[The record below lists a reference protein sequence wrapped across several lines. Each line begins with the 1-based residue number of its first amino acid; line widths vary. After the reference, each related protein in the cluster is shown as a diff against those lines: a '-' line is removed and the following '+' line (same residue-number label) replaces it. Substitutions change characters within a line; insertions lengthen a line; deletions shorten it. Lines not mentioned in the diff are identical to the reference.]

1 MQLKDNTFLIT
12 GAASGLGAATAERLV
27 AAGGRVVL
35 CDLSDAVDALAEGL
49 GEAARAVRGD
59 VTSGDDIQAAVDAAL
74 ALSGGRG
81 LAGRGLAGVVHCAGV
96 VSVAKLVDREGNPA
110 DLDAYMRTI
119 NINLVGTFN
128 VMRLA
133 AAAMA
138 KNAPGE
144 DGERGVIVNTASV
157 AAFDGQV
164 GQCAY
169 SASKAGVVGMSLP
182 AARELSRHGIRVMA
196 IAPGVFETPMMSEI
210 PDEAAQ
216 ALAAAV
222 PFPKRL
228 GRPEEFARLAEQI
241 VINSMLNGE
250 VIRLDG
256 GIRMQ

>member
-1 MQLKDNTFLIT
+1 MRVKDNAFLIT
-12 GAASGLGAATAERLV
+12 GAASGLGAASAERLV
-27 AAGGRVVL
+27 ASGGRVVL
-35 CDLSDAVDALAEGL
+35 CDLSEAVDALAERL
-49 GEAARAVRGD
+49 GEAAIAVRGD
-59 VTSGDDIQAAVDAAL
+59 VTSADDIQAAVDAAV
-74 ALSGGRG
+74 AHGGERG
-81 LAGRGLAGVVHCAGV
+81 LVGVVHCAGV
-96 VSVAKLVDREGNPA
+96 VSVAKLLDREGNPA
-110 DLDAYMRTI
+110 DLEDYARTQR
-119 NINLVGTFN
+119 INLVGTFN

-138 KNAPGE
+138 ANAPGE

-196 IAPGVFETPMMSEI
+196 IAPGVFETPMMEDL
-210 PDEAAQ
+210 PEAAVA
-216 ALAAAV
+216 ALSAAV

-228 GRPEEFARLAEQI
+228 GRPDEYARLAEQI
-241 VINSMLNGE
+241 ITNPMLNGE

>member
-1 MQLKDNTFLIT
+1 MQVKDSTFLIT

-27 AAGGRVVL
+27 AAGARVVL
-35 CDLSDAVDALAEGL
+35 CDLNEGVTSHAEQLGVNARACLADITSAQQMQQAVDM
-49 GEAARAVRGD
+49 AVSFGADRG
-59 VTSGDDIQAAVDAAL
+59 
-74 ALSGGRG
+74 LSGI
-81 LAGRGLAGVVHCAGV
+81 VHCAGV
-96 VSVAKLVDREGNPA
+96 VSIAKLVDREGNPA
-110 DLDAYMRTI
+110 DLDSYAKTI

-138 KNAPGE
+138 KNSPNE
-144 DGERGVIVNTASV
+144 NGERGVIINTASI

-182 AARELSRHGIRVMA
+182 AARELSRHAIRVMA

-210 PDEAAQ
+210 PDEATQ

-228 GRPEEFARLAEQI
+228 GKPDEFAQLAEQI
-241 VINSMLNGE
+241 ITNPMLNGE
-250 VIRLDG
+250 LIRLDG

>member
-1 MQLKDNTFLIT
+1 MEINQRAFLIT
-12 GAASGLGAATAERLV
+12 GAASGLGAATAERLLSLGASV
-27 AAGGRVVL
+27 LL
-35 CDLSDAVDALAEGL
+35 CDVSERVHEQAKAL
-49 GEAARAVRGD
+49 GERARAMTAD
-59 VTSGDDIQAAVDAAL
+59 ITSSEQMEKVIDAAVEL
-74 ALSGGRG
+74 GGEQ
-81 LAGRGLAGVVHCAGV
+81 GLAGVVHCAGV
-96 VSVAKLVDREGNPA
+96 VSVAKLVDREGHPA
-110 DLDAYMRTI
+110 DLDAYAKTVQ
-119 NINLVGTFN
+119 INLVGTFN

-138 KNAPGE
+138 KNAPTAS
-144 DGERGVIVNTASV
+144 GERGVIVNTASV

-182 AARELSRHGIRVMA
+182 AARELSRHAVRVMA

-210 PDEAAQ
+210 PRDTYD
-216 ALAAAV
+216 ALVAAV

-228 GRPEEFARLAEQI
+228 GRADEFAQLAEQI
-241 VINSMLNGE
+241 ITNPMLNGE

>member
-1 MQLKDNTFLIT
+1 MQVKDCTFLIT
-12 GAASGLGAATAERLV
+12 GAASGLGAATAERLI
-27 AAGGRVVL
+27 AAGGSVVL
-35 CDLSDAVDALAEGL
+35 CDMNNSVLEHAKRL
-49 GEAARAVRGD
+49 GDRAVACIAD
-59 VTSGDDIQAAVDAAL
+59 ITSAEQMQKAIDEAIAL
-74 ALSGGRG
+74 GGGSGLSG
-81 LAGRGLAGVVHCAGV
+81 VIHCAGV
-96 VSVAKLVDREGNPA
+96 VSVAKLVDRNGNPA
-110 DLDAYMRTI
+110 DLESYAKTI

-138 KNAPGE
+138 KNTPNE
-144 DGERGVIVNTASV
+144 SGERGVIINTASI

-182 AARELSRHGIRVMA
+182 AARELSRHAIRVMA

-228 GRPEEFARLAEQI
+228 GKPDEFAQLAEQI
-241 VINSMLNGE
+241 ITNPMLNGE

>member
-1 MQLKDNTFLIT
+1 MHVKDNTFLIT
-12 GAASGLGAATAERLV
+12 GAASGLGSATAERLV

-35 CDLSDAVDALAEGL
+35 CDLSDAVEAHAERL
-49 GEAARAVRGD
+49 GDAARAVRGD
-59 VTSGDDIQAAVDAAL
+59 VTSGDDIQAAVDAAVEL
-74 ALSGGRG
+74 GGGRG
-81 LAGRGLAGVVHCAGV
+81 LSGVVHCAGI

-110 DLDAYMRTI
+110 DLEVYMRTI

-128 VMRLA
+128 VMRVA

-138 KNAPGE
+138 RNAPGE
-144 DGERGVIVNTASV
+144 DGERGVIINTASI
-157 AAFDGQV
+157 AAMDGQV

-182 AARELSRHGIRVMA
+182 AARELSRHGVRVMA

-228 GRPEEFARLAEQI
+228 GMPDEFARLAEQI
-241 VINSMLNGE
+241 ITNPMLNGE

>member
-1 MQLKDNTFLIT
+1 MQVKDSAFLIT
-12 GAASGLGAATAERLV
+12 GAASGLGAATAARLV
-27 AAGGRVVL
+27 ASGARVVL
-35 CDLSDAVDALAEGL
+35 CDLNDSVKAHAEQL
-49 GEAARAVRGD
+49 GEYAKAHLA
-59 VTSGDDIQAAVDAAL
+59 DITCAEQMQEAVDAAV
-74 ALSGGRG
+74 ALGGERG
-81 LAGRGLAGVVHCAGV
+81 LSGVVHCAGV
-96 VSVAKLVDREGNPA
+96 VSVGKLIDREGNPA
-110 DLDAYMRTI
+110 NLDAYAKTVQ
-119 NINLVGTFN
+119 INLIGTFN

-138 KNAPGE
+138 KNVPA
-144 DGERGVIVNTASV
+144 DSGERGVIINTASI

-182 AARELSRHGIRVMA
+182 AARELSRHAIRVMA

-210 PDEAAQ
+210 PDEAAN

-228 GRPEEFARLAEQI
+228 GKPEEFAQLAEQI
-241 VINSMLNGE
+241 ITNPMLNGE

>member
-1 MQLKDNTFLIT
+1 MQVKDRTFLIT

-27 AAGGRVVL
+27 SAGANVLL
-35 CDLSDAVDALAEGL
+35 CDMSDRVSNLAEQL
-49 GEAARAVRGD
+49 GVQTKSCVADITSATDMQQAIDRAVALGGE
-59 VTSGDDIQAAVDAAL
+59 SG
-74 ALSGGRG
+74 LS
-81 LAGRGLAGVVHCAGV
+81 GVVHCAGV

-110 DLDAYMRTI
+110 DLDSYARTVH
-119 NINLVGTFN
+119 INLVGTFN

-138 KNAPGE
+138 KNPPG
-144 DGERGVIVNTASV
+144 DSGERGVIINTASI

-182 AARELSRHGIRVMA
+182 AARELSRHAIRVMA

-228 GRPEEFARLAEQI
+228 GKPEEFARLAEQI
-241 VINSMLNGE
+241 ITNPMLNGE

>member
-12 GAASGLGAATAERLV
+12 GAASGLGAATAERIV

-35 CDLSDAVDALAEGL
+35 CDLSDAVESHAETL
-49 GEAARAVRGD
+49 GDAARAVRGD
-59 VTSGDDIQAAVDAAL
+59 VTSGDDIQAAIDAAQ
-74 ALSGGRG
+74 ALSGGK
-81 LAGRGLAGVVHCAGV
+81 GLAGVVHCAGI

-110 DLDAYMRTI
+110 DLDAYARTV

-138 KNAPGE
+138 KNVPGE
-144 DGERGVIVNTASV
+144 DGERGVILNTASI

-196 IAPGVFETPMMSEI
+196 IAPGVFETPMMHDI
-210 PDEAAQ
+210 PEDAAA

-228 GRPEEFARLAEQI
+228 GKPDEFARLAEQI
-241 VINSMLNGE
+241 LTNPMLNGE

>member
-1 MQLKDNTFLIT
+1 MQVKDRTFLIT

-27 AAGGRVVL
+27 NAGANVVL
-35 CDLSDAVDALAEGL
+35 CDMSDRVLNLAEQLGAQAKACVADITSAADMQQAVNTAVALGGESGL
-49 GEAARAVRGD
+49 
-59 VTSGDDIQAAVDAAL
+59 S
-74 ALSGGRG
+74 
-81 LAGRGLAGVVHCAGV
+81 GVVHCAGV

-110 DLDAYMRTI
+110 DLDSYARTVH
-119 NINLVGTFN
+119 INLVGTFN

-138 KNAPGE
+138 NNPPG
-144 DGERGVIVNTASV
+144 DSGERGVIINTASI

-182 AARELSRHGIRVMA
+182 AARELSRHAIRVMA

-228 GRPEEFARLAEQI
+228 GKPEEFALLAEQI
-241 VINSMLNGE
+241 ITNSMLNGE

-256 GIRMQ
+256 GILMQ

>member
-1 MQLKDNTFLIT
+1 MQVKESTFLIT

-27 AAGGRVVL
+27 VAGARVVL
-35 CDLSDAVDALAEGL
+35 CDLNDSVKFHAQQL
-49 GEAARAVRGD
+49 GEQAQACLADITSAEQMQQAVN
-59 VTSGDDIQAAVDAAL
+59 AAVVL
-74 ALSGGRG
+74 GGERG
-81 LAGRGLAGVVHCAGV
+81 LSGVVHCAGV
-96 VSVAKLVDREGNPA
+96 VSVAKLLDREGNPA
-110 DLDAYMRTI
+110 DLDSYAKTI

-128 VMRLA
+128 VMRLT

-138 KNAPGE
+138 KNAPNE
-144 DGERGVIVNTASV
+144 SGERGVIINTASI

-182 AARELSRHGIRVMA
+182 AARELSRHAIRVMA

-228 GRPEEFARLAEQI
+228 GKPDEFARLAEQI
-241 VINSMLNGE
+241 ITNPMLNGE

>member
-1 MQLKDNTFLIT
+1 MQVKDCTFLIT
-12 GAASGLGAATAERLV
+12 GAASGLGAATAERLI
-27 AAGGRVVL
+27 AAGGSVVL
-35 CDLSDAVDALAEGL
+35 CDMNNSVLEHAKRL
-49 GEAARAVRGD
+49 GDRAVACIVD
-59 VTSGDDIQAAVDAAL
+59 ITSAEQMQQAIDEAIAL
-74 ALSGGRG
+74 GGESGLSG
-81 LAGRGLAGVVHCAGV
+81 VIHCAGV
-96 VSVAKLVDREGNPA
+96 VSVAKLVDRNGNPA
-110 DLDAYMRTI
+110 DLESYAKTI

-138 KNAPGE
+138 KNTPNE
-144 DGERGVIVNTASV
+144 SGERGVIINTASI

-182 AARELSRHGIRVMA
+182 AARELSRHAIRVMA

-228 GRPEEFARLAEQI
+228 GKPDEFAQLAEQI
-241 VINSMLNGE
+241 ITNPMLNGE

>member
-1 MQLKDNTFLIT
+1 MQVKDNTFLIT

-27 AAGGRVVL
+27 AGGGRVVL
-35 CDLSDAVDALAEGL
+35 CDLSDAVEGHAERL

-59 VTSGDDIQAAVDAAL
+59 VTSADDIQAAVDAAV
-74 ALSGGRG
+74 ALGGE
-81 LAGRGLAGVVHCAGV
+81 RGLAGVVHCAGV
-96 VSVAKLVDREGNPA
+96 VSVAKVLDREGHPA
-110 DLDAYMRTI
+110 DLEAYARTVQ
-119 NINLVGTFN
+119 INLVGTFN

-133 AAAMA
+133 SAAMA
-138 KNAPGE
+138 GNAPGE
-144 DGERGVIVNTASV
+144 DGERGVLINTASV

-169 SASKAGVVGMSLP
+169 SASKAGVAGMSLP

-196 IAPGVFETPMMSEI
+196 IAPGVFETPMMSDI
-210 PDEAAQ
+210 PDDAVAA
-216 ALAAAV
+216 LSAAV

-228 GRPEEFARLAEQI
+228 GKPDEFARLAEQI
-241 VINSMLNGE
+241 VTNPMLNGE

>member
-1 MQLKDNTFLIT
+1 MQVKDRTFLIT
-12 GAASGLGAATAERLV
+12 GAASGLGAATAARLV
-27 AAGGRVVL
+27 KAGGKVVL
-35 CDLSDAVDALAEGL
+35 CDMSDRVADLAEQWG
-49 GEAARAVRGD
+49 AQAHACIAD
-59 VTSGDDIQAAVDAAL
+59 ITSADDMQAAVNKAVAL
-74 ALSGGRG
+74 GGESGLSG
-81 LAGRGLAGVVHCAGV
+81 VIHCAGV
-96 VSVAKLVDREGNPA
+96 VSVAKLVDRQGNPA
-110 DLDAYMRTI
+110 DLESYARTI
-119 NINLVGTFN
+119 QINLVGTFN

-138 KNAPGE
+138 SNPPDDG
-144 DGERGVIVNTASV
+144 GERGVIINTASI

-182 AARELSRHGIRVMA
+182 AARELSRHAIRVMA

-228 GRPEEFARLAEQI
+228 GKPDEFALLAEQI
-241 VINSMLNGE
+241 ITNPMLNGE
-250 VIRLDG
+250 VVRLDG

>member
-1 MQLKDNTFLIT
+1 MQVKDNTFLIT

-35 CDLSDAVDALAEGL
+35 CDLSDAVEAHAERL
-49 GEAARAVRGD
+49 GDAARAVRGD
-59 VTSGDDIQAAVDAAL
+59 VTSGDDIQAAVDAAIEL
-74 ALSGGRG
+74 GGERG
-81 LAGRGLAGVVHCAGV
+81 LSGVVHCAGI

-144 DGERGVIVNTASV
+144 DGERGVIINTASI
-157 AAFDGQV
+157 AAMDGQV

-182 AARELSRHGIRVMA
+182 AARELSRHGVRVMA

-216 ALAAAV
+216 ALAGAV

-228 GRPEEFARLAEQI
+228 GKPDEYARLAEQI
-241 VINSMLNGE
+241 ITNSMLNGE

>member
-1 MQLKDNTFLIT
+1 MQVKDRTFLIT

-27 AAGGRVVL
+27 NAGANVVL
-35 CDLSDAVDALAEGL
+35 CDMSDRVLNLAEQLGAQAKACVADITSAADMQQAVNTAVALGGESGL
-49 GEAARAVRGD
+49 
-59 VTSGDDIQAAVDAAL
+59 S
-74 ALSGGRG
+74 
-81 LAGRGLAGVVHCAGV
+81 GVVHCAGV

-110 DLDAYMRTI
+110 ELDSYARTVH
-119 NINLVGTFN
+119 INLVGTFN

-138 KNAPGE
+138 KNLPS
-144 DGERGVIVNTASV
+144 DSGERGVIINTASI

-182 AARELSRHGIRVMA
+182 AARELSRHAIRVMA

-228 GRPEEFARLAEQI
+228 GKPEEFALLAEQI
-241 VINSMLNGE
+241 ITNPMLNGE

>member
-1 MQLKDNTFLIT
+1 MQVKDRTFLIT

-27 AAGGRVVL
+27 NAGANVVL
-35 CDLSDAVDALAEGL
+35 CDMSDRVLNLAEQLGAQAKACVADITSAADMQQAVNTAVALGGESGL
-49 GEAARAVRGD
+49 
-59 VTSGDDIQAAVDAAL
+59 S
-74 ALSGGRG
+74 
-81 LAGRGLAGVVHCAGV
+81 GVVHCAGV

-110 DLDAYMRTI
+110 DLDSYARTV

-138 KNAPGE
+138 NNPPG
-144 DGERGVIVNTASV
+144 DSGERGVIINTASI

-182 AARELSRHGIRVMA
+182 AARELSRHAIRVMA

-228 GRPEEFARLAEQI
+228 GKPEEFALLAEQI
-241 VINSMLNGE
+241 ITNSMLNGE

>member
-1 MQLKDNTFLIT
+1 MQVKESTFLIT

-27 AAGGRVVL
+27 AAGARVVL
-35 CDLSDAVDALAEGL
+35 CDLNNSVNGHAQQLGVQAQACLADITSAEQMQKAVDTAVALG
-49 GEAARAVRGD
+49 GE
-59 VTSGDDIQAAVDAAL
+59 
-74 ALSGGRG
+74 RG
-81 LAGRGLAGVVHCAGV
+81 LSGVVHCAGV

-110 DLDAYMRTI
+110 DLESYMKTV

-138 KNAPGE
+138 KNTPNE
-144 DGERGVIVNTASV
+144 NGERGVIINTASI

-182 AARELSRHGIRVMA
+182 AARELSRHAIRVMA

-228 GRPEEFARLAEQI
+228 GKPDEFAQLAEQI
-241 VINSMLNGE
+241 ITNPMLNGE
-250 VIRLDG
+250 LIRLDG

>member
-1 MQLKDNTFLIT
+1 MQVKESTFLIT

-27 AAGGRVVL
+27 AAGARVVI
-35 CDLSDAVDALAEGL
+35 CDLNDSVNTHAQQLGANARAILADITSGEQMQQAV
-49 GEAARAVRGD
+49 EAAV
-59 VTSGDDIQAAVDAAL
+59 AL
-74 ALSGGRG
+74 GGERG
-81 LAGRGLAGVVHCAGV
+81 LSGVVHCAGV
-96 VSVAKLVDREGNPA
+96 VSVAKLVDREGSPA
-110 DLDAYMRTI
+110 DLESYMKTI

-138 KNAPGE
+138 KNSPNE
-144 DGERGVIVNTASV
+144 SGERGVIINTASI

-169 SASKAGVVGMSLP
+169 SASKAGVVGMTLP
-182 AARELSRHGIRVMA
+182 AARELARHAIRVMA

-228 GRPEEFARLAEQI
+228 GKPDEFAQLAEQI
-241 VINSMLNGE
+241 ITNPMLNGE
-250 VIRLDG
+250 LIRLDG

>member
-1 MQLKDNTFLIT
+1 MQVKDRTFLIT

-27 AAGGRVVL
+27 NAGANIVL
-35 CDLSDAVDALAEGL
+35 CDMSDRVLNLAEQLGAQAKACVADITSAADVQQAVNTAVALGGESGL
-49 GEAARAVRGD
+49 
-59 VTSGDDIQAAVDAAL
+59 S
-74 ALSGGRG
+74 
-81 LAGRGLAGVVHCAGV
+81 GVVHCVGV

-110 DLDAYMRTI
+110 DLDSYARTV

-138 KNAPGE
+138 KNPPG
-144 DGERGVIVNTASV
+144 DSGERGVIINTASI

-182 AARELSRHGIRVMA
+182 AARELSRHAIRVMA

-210 PDEAAQ
+210 PGEAAQ

-228 GRPEEFARLAEQI
+228 GKPEEFALLAEQI
-241 VINSMLNGE
+241 ITNPMLNGE

>member
-1 MQLKDNTFLIT
+1 MQVKDHTFLIT
-12 GAASGLGAATAERLV
+12 GAASGLGAATAERLAV
-27 AAGGRVVL
+27 AGGRVVL
-35 CDLSDAVDALAEGL
+35 CDLNDEITTLATRLGENAKACLVDITSAEQMQQAFDSAVDL
-49 GEAARAVRGD
+49 GGKQ
-59 VTSGDDIQAAVDAAL
+59 G
-74 ALSGGRG
+74 LSG
-81 LAGRGLAGVVHCAGV
+81 VIHCAGV
-96 VSVAKLVDREGNPA
+96 VSVAKLVDRDGQPA
-110 DLDAYMRTI
+110 DLAGYARTI

-138 KNAPGE
+138 KNTPHE
-144 DGERGVIVNTASV
+144 SGERGVIINTASI

-182 AARELSRHGIRVMA
+182 AARELSRHAIRVMA

-210 PDEAAQ
+210 PEDAVQ
-216 ALAAAV
+216 ALAANV

-228 GRPEEFARLAEQI
+228 GKAEEFAQLAEQI
-241 VINSMLNGE
+241 ILNPMLNGE

>member
-1 MQLKDNTFLIT
+1 MQVKDHAFLIT

-27 AAGGRVVL
+27 AAGARVVL
-35 CDLSDAVDALAEGL
+35 CDLSDSVQSHAEQLGEDARACLADITSQEQMQQAVDTAVALG
-49 GEAARAVRGD
+49 GEHG
-59 VTSGDDIQAAVDAAL
+59 
-74 ALSGGRG
+74 LSG
-81 LAGRGLAGVVHCAGV
+81 VIHCAGV

-110 DLDAYMRTI
+110 DLESYIKTI

-138 KNAPGE
+138 KNTPNE
-144 DGERGVIVNTASV
+144 TGERGVIINTASI

-182 AARELSRHGIRVMA
+182 AARELSRHAVRVMA

-228 GRPEEFARLAEQI
+228 GKPEEFAQLAEQI
-241 VINSMLNGE
+241 ITNSMLNGE

>member
-1 MQLKDNTFLIT
+1 MQVKDHTFLIT

-27 AAGGRVVL
+27 AAGARVVL
-35 CDLSDAVDALAEGL
+35 CDLSDSVKSHAEHLGDGARACLADITSQEQMQQAVDTAVALG
-49 GEAARAVRGD
+49 GEHG
-59 VTSGDDIQAAVDAAL
+59 
-74 ALSGGRG
+74 LSG
-81 LAGRGLAGVVHCAGV
+81 VIHCAGV

-110 DLDAYMRTI
+110 DLESYTKTI

-138 KNAPGE
+138 QNTPNE
-144 DGERGVIVNTASV
+144 TGERGVIINTASI

-182 AARELSRHGIRVMA
+182 AARELSRHAVRVMA

-228 GRPEEFARLAEQI
+228 GKPAEFAQLAEQI
-241 VINSMLNGE
+241 IMNPMLNGE

>member
-1 MQLKDNTFLIT
+1 MHIKDHTFLIT

-35 CDLSDAVDALAEGL
+35 CDLSDAVEAHAERL
-49 GEAARAVRGD
+49 GDAARAVSGD
-59 VTSGDDIQAAVDAAL
+59 VTSGDDIQAAVDAAV
-74 ALSGGRG
+74 ALGD
-81 LAGRGLAGVVHCAGV
+81 GRGLAGVVHCAGV

-110 DLDAYMRTI
+110 DLEAYNRTI
-119 NINLVGTFN
+119 QINLVGTFN

-144 DGERGVIVNTASV
+144 DGERGVIINTASI
-157 AAFDGQV
+157 AAMDGQV

-182 AARELSRHGIRVMA
+182 AARELSRHGVRVMA

-241 VINSMLNGE
+241 ITNVMLNGE

>member
-1 MQLKDNTFLIT
+1 MQLTDNTFLIT
-12 GAASGLGAATAERLV
+12 GAASGLGAASARRIVEG
-27 AAGGRVVL
+27 GGRVVL
-35 CDLSDAVDALAEGL
+35 CDLQDSIADQAKALGDAATFC
-49 GEAARAVRGD
+49 RGD
-59 VTSGDDIQAAVDAAL
+59 ITSEADMQKAIDACVAH
-74 ALSGGRG
+74 SNGQ
-81 LAGRGLAGVVHCAGV
+81 GLAGVVHCAGI
-96 VSVAKLVDREGNPA
+96 VSVGKLVDREGNPA
-110 DLDAYMRTI
+110 SLEAYSKTI

-128 VMRLA
+128 IMRLA

-138 KNAPGE
+138 GNTPKE
-144 DGERGVIVNTASV
+144 DGERGIIINTASV

-196 IAPGVFETPMMSEI
+196 IAPGVFETPMMSDI
-210 PDEAAQ
+210 PDDAVK
-216 ALAAAV
+216 ALSAAV

-228 GRPEEFARLAEQI
+228 GKPEEFALMVEQI
-241 VINSMLNGE
+241 IINTMLNGE

>member
-1 MQLKDNTFLIT
+1 MQVKDRTFLIT

-27 AAGGRVVL
+27 SAGANVLL
-35 CDLSDAVDALAEGL
+35 CDMSDRVSNLAVQLGAQAKACVADITSATDMQQAIDTAVALGGESGLS
-49 GEAARAVRGD
+49 
-59 VTSGDDIQAAVDAAL
+59 
-74 ALSGGRG
+74 
-81 LAGRGLAGVVHCAGV
+81 GVVHCAGV

-110 DLDAYMRTI
+110 DLDSYARTVH
-119 NINLVGTFN
+119 INLVGTFN

-138 KNAPGE
+138 KNPPG
-144 DGERGVIVNTASV
+144 DSGERGVIINTASI

-182 AARELSRHGIRVMA
+182 AARELSRHAIRVMA

-228 GRPEEFARLAEQI
+228 GKPEEFALLAEQI
-241 VINSMLNGE
+241 ITNSMLNGE

>member
-1 MQLKDNTFLIT
+1 MHVKDNTFLIT

-35 CDLSDAVDALAEGL
+35 CDLSDAVDAHAERL
-49 GEAARAVRGD
+49 GGAARAVRGD
-59 VTSGDDIQAAVDAAL
+59 VTSGEDIQTAVDVAVE
-74 ALSGGRG
+74 LSD
-81 LAGRGLAGVVHCAGV
+81 GRGLAGVVHCAGV

-110 DLDAYMRTI
+110 DLEAYNRTI
-119 NINLVGTFN
+119 QINLVGTFN

-144 DGERGVIVNTASV
+144 DGERGVIINTASI

-182 AARELSRHGIRVMA
+182 AARELSRHGVRVMA

-228 GRPEEFARLAEQI
+228 GKPDEYARLAEQI
-241 VINSMLNGE
+241 IINAMLNGE

>member
-1 MQLKDNTFLIT
+1 MQVKDRTFLIT

-27 AAGGRVVL
+27 NAGANVVL
-35 CDLSDAVDALAEGL
+35 CDMSDRVLNLAEQLGAQAKACVADITSAADMQQAVNTAVALGGESGL
-49 GEAARAVRGD
+49 
-59 VTSGDDIQAAVDAAL
+59 S
-74 ALSGGRG
+74 
-81 LAGRGLAGVVHCAGV
+81 GVVHCAGV

-110 DLDAYMRTI
+110 DLDSYARTVH
-119 NINLVGTFN
+119 INLVGTFN

-138 KNAPGE
+138 NNPPG
-144 DGERGVIVNTASV
+144 DSGERGVIINTASI

-169 SASKAGVVGMSLP
+169 SASRAGVVGMSLP
-182 AARELSRHGIRVMA
+182 AARELSRHAIRVMA

-228 GRPEEFARLAEQI
+228 GKPEEFALLAEQI
-241 VINSMLNGE
+241 ITNPMLNGE

>member
-1 MQLKDNTFLIT
+1 MQVKDHTFLIT

-27 AAGGRVVL
+27 AAGANVVL
-35 CDLSDAVDALAEGL
+35 CDMSDRVASLAERLGEQAKACIADITSADDMQQAVDTAVAMGGKHGL
-49 GEAARAVRGD
+49 
-59 VTSGDDIQAAVDAAL
+59 S
-74 ALSGGRG
+74 
-81 LAGRGLAGVVHCAGV
+81 GVVHCAGV
-96 VSVAKLVDREGNPA
+96 VSVAKLVDREGAPA
-110 DLDAYMRTI
+110 DLDSYARTI

-138 KNAPGE
+138 KNQPS
-144 DGERGVIVNTASV
+144 DSGERGVIINTASI

-182 AARELSRHGIRVMA
+182 AARELSRHAIRVMA

-228 GRPEEFARLAEQI
+228 GKPEEFALLAEQI
-241 VINSMLNGE
+241 ITNPMLNGE

>member
-1 MQLKDNTFLIT
+1 MQVKDRTFLIT

-27 AAGGRVVL
+27 NAGANVVL
-35 CDLSDAVDALAEGL
+35 CDMSDRVLNLAEQLGAQAKACVADITSAADMQQAVNTAVALGGESGL
-49 GEAARAVRGD
+49 
-59 VTSGDDIQAAVDAAL
+59 S
-74 ALSGGRG
+74 
-81 LAGRGLAGVVHCAGV
+81 GVVHCAGV

-110 DLDAYMRTI
+110 DLDSYARTV

-138 KNAPGE
+138 KNPPG
-144 DGERGVIVNTASV
+144 DSGERGVIINTASI

-182 AARELSRHGIRVMA
+182 AARELSRHAIRVMA

-228 GRPEEFARLAEQI
+228 GKPEEFALLAEQI
-241 VINSMLNGE
+241 ITNSMLNGE

>member
-1 MQLKDNTFLIT
+1 MQVKDRTFLIT
-12 GAASGLGAATAERLV
+12 GAASGLGAATAARLV
-27 AAGGRVVL
+27 KAGGKVLL
-35 CDLSDAVDALAEGL
+35 CDMSDRVADLAEQWG
-49 GEAARAVRGD
+49 AQAHACIAD
-59 VTSGDDIQAAVDAAL
+59 ITSADDMQAAVNKAVAL
-74 ALSGGRG
+74 GGESGLS
-81 LAGRGLAGVVHCAGV
+81 GVVHCAGV
-96 VSVAKLVDREGNPA
+96 VSVAKLVDRQGNPA
-110 DLDAYMRTI
+110 DLESYARTI
-119 NINLVGTFN
+119 QINLVGTFN

-133 AAAMA
+133 AATMA
-138 KNAPGE
+138 SNPPDDG
-144 DGERGVIVNTASV
+144 GERGVIINTASI

-182 AARELSRHGIRVMA
+182 AARELSRHAIRVMA

-228 GRPEEFARLAEQI
+228 GKPDEFALLAEQI
-241 VINSMLNGE
+241 ITNPMLNGE